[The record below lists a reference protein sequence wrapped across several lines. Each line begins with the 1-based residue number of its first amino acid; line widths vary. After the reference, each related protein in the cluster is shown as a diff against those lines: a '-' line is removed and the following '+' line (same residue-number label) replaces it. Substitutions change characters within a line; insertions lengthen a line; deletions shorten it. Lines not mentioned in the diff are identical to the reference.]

1 MFRNVYHEHSDDTIA
16 SYLLLISHNMMID
29 ATIYSGISSLCS
41 YLLMNLMTYCDAII
55 NSQMIWLIKVF

>member
-1 MFRNVYHEHSDDTIA
+1 MFRNAYYEHSDDAIA

-29 ATIYSGISSLCS
+29 ATIYSDISSLCS

-55 NSQMIWLIKVF
+55 NSQMIWLIEVF